1 MLSVQNLSVS
11 FGENKI
17 LHNINLDAS
26 LGSTIGIIGPN
37 GSGKTTLFNAICGYV
52 SSATGKISVNNID
65 ISVLPAH
72 QRANAGICRVFQSPG
87 IFKELSLVE
96 NLIISLTAK
105 DSITKS
111 LIPIVGSRKSE
122 LLDNAMY
129 YLSLVSLEKNPNQKA
144 GALSGGQMRLL
155 EMARALSMQS
165 LVYLLDEPTAG
176 VSPKLKDQVS
186 EAIRQIMQ
194 LGKIVLVIEHDMN
207 FIRSFVERIV
217 VLDQG
222 TIYMDDLPD
231 NVMKSERLKD
241 IYFGSAA

>member
-1 MLSVQNLSVS
+1 MLKVQNLSVS
-11 FGENKI
+11 FSDNKI
-17 LHNINLDAS
+17 LHDINFEVS
-26 LGSTIGIIGPN
+26 LGSTVGIIGPN
-37 GSGKTTLFNAICGYV
+37 GSGKTTLFNSLCGYV
-52 SSATGKISVNNID
+52 NTSGGLISINNIN
-65 ISVLPAH
+65 ISESAPH
-72 QRANAGICRVFQSPG
+72 KRANAGICRVFQSPG
-87 IFKELSLVE
+87 IFKQLSLIE

-105 DSITKS
+105 DSIVNT
-111 LIPIVGSRKSE
+111 IFPIIGSRKSE
-122 LLDNAMY
+122 LTEKAIH
-129 YLSLVSLEKNPNQKA
+129 YLKLVSLDQNPNQKA
-144 GALSGGQMRLL
+144 GSLSGGQMRLL
-155 EMARALSMQS
+155 EMARALSMES

-207 FIRSFVERIV
+207 FIRSFVERII

-222 TIYMDDLPD
+222 SIFMDDLPE